1 MGYSPRGCK
10 SWTNPPPPCI
20 YIYVFNWRIIA
31 LQYCVGF
38 CCNINMTQP
47 GVYVCAI
54 PLELPLHPS
63 THPTP
68 LGCHRAWGLSSW
80 CHTENSHWL
89 SNFTYGGVYVSML
102 LSHKHGGQ
110 SCGQSQGRRGWD
122 KLRERGIPNHSDLIR
137 SCRHLGAFGK
147 VNRSCQ
153 GSCLWVFLVKNLIQ
167 LIRIDWFYNPH
178 SFLGPK

>member
-1 MGYSPRGCK
+1 MLYNTVLVS
-10 SWTNPPPPCI
+10 
-20 YIYVFNWRIIA
+20 
-31 LQYCVGF
+31 
-38 CCNINMTQP
+38 
-47 GVYVCAI
+47 AI
-54 PLELPLHPS
+54 HQHESAIDICPLPLKPPS
-63 THPTP
+63 DLPPHPTP
-68 LGCHRAWGLSSW
+68 LGCQRAPSLSSL

-167 LIRIDWFYNPH
+167 LIRIDWFHNPH
-178 SFLGPK
+178 SFLEPK